1 MVVLTK
7 RQQLGYCGIL
17 LTAVQRRTVGAS
29 ESWGLKRR
37 TLHQKRMWMIC
48 NLILIDAY
56 NFPKT
61 PLELHKG
68 LALVVDA
75 SFAVLTSQRKLIVHW
90 KETGIKHNSLR
101 NLFFYTPL
109 SRRKQKQPTYKR
121 SCAHRRHKTLASCS
135 SGPWTCEVCRW
146 QV

>member
-1 MVVLTK
+1 
-7 RQQLGYCGIL
+7 
-17 LTAVQRRTVGAS
+17 
-29 ESWGLKRR
+29 
-37 TLHQKRMWMIC
+37 MIC

-90 KETGIKHNSLR
+90 KETGIKHNSSR
-101 NLFFYTPL
+101 NLFFLYTTVT
-109 SRRKQKQPTYKR
+109 RQ
-121 SCAHRRHKTLASCS
+121 AKTADIQTIMRAQTSQNFGFL
-135 SGPWTCEVCRW
+135 
-146 QV
+146 Q